1 MTIPVD
7 AKSNGLSHN
16 RDQLKNQRVENGVER
31 APESPDT
38 LSSSSPQETRSGVG
52 LSGFAASEAAIAAAA
67 AEKDK
72 ADQMRNGARG
82 GSIVVGPDADTSS
95 KETATDSDSRYT
107 SISSNV
113 FGDEPNSSN
122 SSELKDVVVNGDS
135 RFDGGFT
142 GAVEASVN
150 SSMER
155 HLGSSNGPFPLT
167 SAELGALSDER
178 NRTTLANLVAK
189 GIQRETKIS
198 ESSVNNNMGRDI
210 EAPQA
215 KQRLYSHVMSL
226 VDKIRQDE
234 QQRRIP
240 LLAADHG
247 IEENDHDPIVQE
259 ADKNADMA
267 ANVLTT
273 VLLRS
278 SPESGI
284 DPRELEHRR
293 EVFGSNGLTEKK
305 IDSFLKLCWDA
316 LQDFV
321 LIMLIVLG
329 IISMVV
335 EVTTHVGDCS
345 TCWIEGAAILVSVC
359 IVVLVT
365 ASIDYAK
372 QFAFIR
378 LTQSLHETNT
388 KVVIR
393 DGQQVSV
400 TDDDIV
406 VGDVLSVNSHNLA
419 SIPADCVLLGP
430 VADLKMDE
438 SALTGESRLVTK
450 KPGDVI
456 LSGTNASQGNGQM
469 VVIAVGINS
478 MAGKIRA
485 RVYETDEAASDEM
498 ADDGENSP
506 LFVKL
511 EDIAK
516 RIGIAGTVA
525 ATVAFAVSCL
535 IGLIAEDDDID
546 SLVDYLITAITVL
559 AVAVPEGLP
568 LAVTLALAFSSNK
581 MMSEE
586 NLVKHLDA
594 CETMGCATTICTD
607 KTGKRTFW
615 LCEES
620 LTHIHRV
627 EPYLLISFSF
637 ETNRYSD
644 GKQNDCPC
652 VVLWK

>member
-1 MTIPVD
+1 MTVLD
-7 AKSNGLSHN
+7 AERNGFGQGGPSSK
-16 RDQLKNQRVENGVER
+16 DATENAVER
-31 APESPDT
+31 APETPDT
-38 LSSSSPQETRSGVG
+38 LSSSSPQETA
-52 LSGFAASEAAIAAAA
+52 SGFAASGVAISEAAIAAAA
-67 AEKDK
+67 QEQAGERS
-72 ADQMRNGARG
+72 RNG
-82 GSIVVGPDADTSS
+82 VGAEADTLS
-95 KETATDSDSRYT
+95 KEDSRYT
-107 SISSNV
+107 SVTS
-113 FGDEPNSSN
+113 FRDEPAASA
-122 SSELKDVVVNGDS
+122 ELKDVIVNGES

-150 SSMER
+150 SSIER
-155 HLGSSNGPFPLT
+155 YLGSSSAPFPVT
-167 SAELGALSDER
+167 GSELGHLSDER
-178 NRTTLANLVAK
+178 NRTALADLLAK

-198 ESSVNNNMGRDI
+198 KASASHNVNNLGGDI
-210 EAPQA
+210 EAPEA
-215 KQRLYSHVMSL
+215 KQRMYSHVMSL
-226 VDKIRQDE
+226 VDKIREDE
-234 QQRRIP
+234 RERRIP
-240 LLAADHG
+240 MQSADHG
-247 IEENDHDPIVQE
+247 IEEDDHDPIVQE

-293 EVFGSNGLTEKK
+293 EVFGSNALTEKK
-305 IDSFLKLCWDA
+305 LDSFLKLCWDA

-329 IISMVV
+329 IISMIV

-345 TCWIEGAAILVSVC
+345 TCWIEGAAILASVC

-378 LTQSLHETNT
+378 LTKSLNETNT
-388 KVVIR
+388 KAVIR
-393 DGQQVSV
+393 DGRQVSV

-406 VGDVLSVNSHNLA
+406 VGDILSVNSHNLA
-419 SIPADCVLLGP
+419 SIPADCILLGP
-430 VADLKMDE
+430 VSDLKMDE
-438 SALTGESRLVTK
+438 SALTGESRLVAK
-450 KPGDVI
+450 KPGDVV
-456 LSGTNASQGNGQM
+456 LSGTNASQGSGQM
-469 VVIAVGINS
+469 VVFAVGINS
-478 MAGKIRA
+478 MSGKIRA
-485 RVYETDEAASDEM
+485 RVYETNEAEDDELG
-498 ADDGENSP
+498 DDGENSP

-535 IGLIAEDDDID
+535 IGLVANGDDID
-546 SLVDYLITAITVL
+546 ALVDYLITAITVL

-607 KTGKRTFW
+607 KTGK
-615 LCEES
+615 
-620 LTHIHRV
+620 
-627 EPYLLISFSF
+627 
-637 ETNRYSD
+637 NRGS
-644 GKQNDCPC
+644 
-652 VVLWK
+652 